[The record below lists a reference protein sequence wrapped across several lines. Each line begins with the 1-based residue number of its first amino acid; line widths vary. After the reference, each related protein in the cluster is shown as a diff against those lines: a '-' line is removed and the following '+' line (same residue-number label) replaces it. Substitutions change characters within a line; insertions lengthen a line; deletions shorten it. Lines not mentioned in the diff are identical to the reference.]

1 LLFKVIQK
9 RLSIKYETLKEK
21 NQIYDVKEIDTESIV
36 HLNKNEDFVLI
47 LESFRLTNSV
57 TRVIMLTSKGVVYD
71 DFNDYNFKY
80 YFEKI

>member
-1 LLFKVIQK
+1 MLFKVVQK
-9 RLSIKYETLKEK
+9 RLCIKYETLKEK
-21 NQIYDVKEIDTESIV
+21 NQICEAKEIITENIV
-36 HLNKNEDFVLI
+36 HLNRNEDFILI

-80 YFEKI
+80 YFEKV

>member
-1 LLFKVIQK
+1 MLFKVVQQ
-9 RLSIKYETLKEK
+9 RLCIKYETLKNKKQTYE
-21 NQIYDVKEIDTESIV
+21 VKEINTESIV

-47 LESFRLTNSV
+47 LESFRLSNSV

-71 DFNDYNFKY
+71 DFNDYIFKY